1 MEVERKWFGFRK
13 RLVVSFLLVL
23 LLFLPGHSV
32 FSQEQEHYLKTE
44 WKDAILENQRFTLKI
59 ITPYAGKR
67 PVTIQDPSWPEGI
80 QKVSGPYSAQ
90 LTIQKEDGSFGT
102 VLQVIYTLRSQSAG
116 IFRIPPVTVSPRPT
130 AVLPGDLPSPLST
143 HEVFIPVLQ
152 NDERHLRFPLILEWE
167 SLPESL
173 YVGQSVPMVLIMK
186 NLEEIDLPE
195 SVSFSSP
202 GGAILENVEGLGD
215 IGFRGLNDRT
225 LFNVPMDTWMLTP
238 SEPGVL
244 SLPSASVRLSGVER
258 STERVKIPVKALP
271 EEAEGSGAVGTFSLS
286 VELSESRVVPGSS
299 LTLHIMLEG
308 TGNLNYLNMPEPVF
322 PDELSV
328 SIKENQV
335 IHAGPNGF
343 TGFLEKVYT
352 IRPDL
357 LGKYEIRIPSYSW
370 LNQKT
375 GRIETRPE
383 SLLDFTVAGD
393 LAAEGGESGFRFLL
407 MDLDNSRQA
416 RGWTFYRTP
425 LLYLFLLPGLLF
437 LILILTFRRLKPS
450 LLSVFL
456 LAGLFLSASAA
467 SLNTPAW
474 ISGADSLFHEGKY
487 REALNS
493 YTANSAGW
501 ENNGS
506 YLYNRGILS
515 FLSGDHAEGIV
526 DLRNAMILM
535 PMNRQIHESLQ
546 KMEDLMKLDNQHRIS
561 MFVHPDLLLLIL
573 ILGFNGGMIALA
585 YCFLRKSSVPVT
597 LFLIFISLSLFAG
610 IELGRMSFYL
620 SRPLAVLKEEGMVK
634 KIPEEIGSKWLTLP
648 EGTSVSFKKEEG
660 DYILVNTAY
669 GLEGWVLKEQLIF
682 IKEKRTLEF

>member
-1 MEVERKWFGFRK
+1 MEVERKWFKCRK
-13 RLVVSFLLVL
+13 RLVVSFLLIF
-23 LLFLPGHSV
+23 LFLANKSV
-32 FSQEQEHYLKTE
+32 FPQEQENYLITE
-44 WKDAILENQRFTLKI
+44 WKDTILENQRFTLKI
-59 ITPYAGKR
+59 ITPYAGKLL
-67 PVTIQDPSWPEGI
+67 VSIMDPEWPDGI
-80 QKVSGPYSAQ
+80 QKVSGPYPAQ

-102 VLQVIYTLRSQSAG
+102 VLQVIYTLRSKSAG
-116 IFRIPPVTVSPRPT
+116 IFRIPPVTVTPRPT
-130 AVLPGDLPSPLST
+130 AALPGELPSPLST
-143 HEVFIPVLQ
+143 HDVFIPVLQ

-167 SLPESL
+167 RLPETL

-215 IGFRGLNDRT
+215 IGFSGLNDRT

-238 SEPGVL
+238 SETGIL
-244 SLPSASVRLSGVER
+244 SLPPASVRISGVER
-258 STERVKIPVKALP
+258 STGRVKIPVKALP
-271 EEAEGSGAVGTFSLS
+271 EEAEESGAVGNFSLS
-286 VELSESRVVPGSS
+286 ADLSDSRIIPGNS
-299 LTLHIMLEG
+299 LSLRIKLEG

-322 PDELSV
+322 SEELSV
-328 SIKENQV
+328 SIKENQDITADV
-335 IHAGPNGF
+335 NGF
-343 TGFLEKVYT
+343 SGFLEKVYT

-370 LNQKT
+370 LNPET
-375 GRIETRPE
+375 GRIETRSE
-383 SLLDFTVAGD
+383 SLYYFTVAGD
-393 LAAEGGESGFRFLL
+393 LSAEDGESEFRFFL
-407 MDLDNSRQA
+407 MDLDDSRKA
-416 RGWTFYRTP
+416 RGWSLYRVP

-437 LILILTFRRLKPS
+437 FILILTFRRFKPS

-456 LAGLFLSASAA
+456 FTGLFLSASAS
-467 SLNTPAW
+467 SLDTPAW
-474 ISGADSLFHEGKY
+474 ISEADSLFHGGKY
-487 REALNS
+487 RAALNS
-493 YTANSAGW
+493 YVSNSAGW

-546 KMEDLMKLDNQHRIS
+546 KMEDMMNLDNQHRVN

-573 ILGFNGGMIALA
+573 VLGFNGGMIALA
-585 YCFLRKSSVPVT
+585 YCFLRKSSIPVI
-597 LFLIFISLSLFAG
+597 LFMIFISLSLFAG
-610 IELGRMSFYL
+610 IELGRMSLYL
-620 SRPLAVLKEEGMVK
+620 SRPLAVLKEEGLVK
-634 KIPEEIGSKWLTLP
+634 KIPEEIGSQWLTLP

-669 GLEGWVLKEQLIF
+669 GLEGWVLKEQLLF
-682 IKEKRTLEF
+682 VKENRTLEF